1 MLSLIRMLIIEK
13 LTKTLRDKDKK
24 VLLFNNFNFRV
35 KKSQKGEFIAI
46 IGDNGIGKTTLL
58 DLIAGIKKT
67 DKGTITINNKQINKS
82 RIGYVF
88 QNYRQAL
95 FPWMNV
101 IENISFPLK
110 LRGKTKNER
119 HAYVKTFCQRY
130 GINVKYYE
138 YPNKLSGGEYQL
150 ATVIRS
156 LIDNP
161 ELVLLDEPFSS
172 LDHNTSI
179 KIQRQ
184 IQNISRALGVTVIM
198 VSHRID
204 EAIFLSTR
212 FILLGNCPTEIIDDF
227 PNPLKYPRGVTI
239 LSSPESNLIRKRIYA
254 KLKMK

>member
-1 MLSLIRMLIIEK
+1 MLIIEK
-13 LTKTLRDKDKK
+13 LTKTLQNKDKK

-35 KKSQKGEFIAI
+35 KKGEFIAI

-58 DLIAGIKKT
+58 DVIAGIKKT
-67 DKGTITINNKQINKS
+67 DKGKIIINNKQINQS
-82 RIGYVF
+82 RIGYAF

-101 IENISFPLK
+101 IDNISFPLK
-110 LRGKTKNER
+110 LRGRSKSER
-119 HAYVKTFCQRY
+119 HAYVKTFCQRH
-130 GINVKYYE
+130 GINIKHYE
-138 YPNKLSGGEYQL
+138 YPNKLSGGQYQL
-150 ATVIRS
+150 VTIIRS

-179 KIQRQ
+179 KIQQQ
-184 IQNISRALGVTVIM
+184 IQNISKKLGVTIIM
-198 VSHRID
+198 VSHGID

-227 PNPLKYPRGVTI
+227 PNPLKYPRRVTT
-239 LSSPESNLIRKRIYA
+239 LFSPESNLIRERIYA